1 MTEKR
6 PRRTSNGV
14 QQMHNS
20 PSILGSSH
28 DSPAR
33 ESSLVQFTIRYLVII
48 SYLRVIDS
56 KGATVAVNYKPSKV
70 LPLVL
75 AAVCAALPWAAG
87 AFDAGKMED
96 FKTTNVCKYCDLT
109 DAPLGGRDMRG
120 ADFQNANLSGAVL
133 VKANLGERPMEKRT
147 LVTNFED
154 ANLRRTDL
162 SGANLHLANF
172 TNSYLREANLSGA
185 DLSEAVL
192 LNANMKGA
200 VLAGANLKG
209 AKMDDAKLDDAK
221 FCKTVMPDGALNDSG
236 C

>member
-1 MTEKR
+1 MEYNNCITAFQYPDHR
-6 PRRTSNGV
+6 MMARRGYLWTAKSGLGYWLLFEIRI
-14 QQMHNS
+14 S
-20 PSILGSSH
+20 LILKGL
-28 DSPAR
+28 A
-33 ESSLVQFTIRYLVII
+33 VTVIQ
-48 SYLRVIDS
+48 
-56 KGATVAVNYKPSKV
+56 KPYQL
-70 LPLVL
+70 LPLAL
-75 AAVCAALPWAAG
+75 AAACAVWPWAVA

-133 VKANLGERPMEKRT
+133 TKANLSERPMEKRT

-185 DLSEAVL
+185 DLGDAVL

-209 AKMDDAKLDDAK
+209 AKMDGAKLDDAK
-221 FCKTVMPDGALNDSG
+221 FCKTVMPDGAVNDSG

>member
-1 MTEKR
+1 MLGMCPWSLTFK
-6 PRRTSNGV
+6 PLTGTWLLFGGT
-14 QQMHNS
+14 NS
-20 PSILGSSH
+20 FSCLKGLAVVVNKARLKQGSM
-28 DSPAR
+28 
-33 ESSLVQFTIRYLVII
+33 
-48 SYLRVIDS
+48 
-56 KGATVAVNYKPSKV
+56 
-70 LPLVL
+70 VL
-75 AAVCAALPWAAG
+75 ALVCAVWPWVAG

-147 LVTNFED
+147 LVSNFED
-154 ANLRRTDL
+154 ANLRRADF

-172 TNSYLREANLSGA
+172 TGAYLREANLTGA
-185 DLSEAVL
+185 DLGDAVL
-192 LNANMKGA
+192 QNANLKGA

-209 AKMDDAKLDDAK
+209 AKVDGAKWDEAK
-221 FCKTVMPDGALNDSG
+221 FCKTIMPDGAVNDSG